1 MKLKVI
7 IASFALLPGL
17 LAAQDAERPDVLF
30 IAVDDLNDWV
40 GAFGGHPQAKTP
52 NIDRLAARGI
62 AFTNAHSPSVICNPS
77 RTALLTG
84 LRPSTSGVYDN
95 DPDWREEEV
104 FAGLPTLP
112 RHFRDNGYRT
122 FGAGKIFHAH
132 TFGDTST
139 YEGLNDTTAWDAF
152 YPSLT
157 RQLPDE
163 IRPPFRPANG
173 NTLESPGSRNAFDW
187 SVVVADDMAL
197 GDGQVTAWIERQLT
211 AETGSPRFIA
221 AGIYRPHLPW
231 YVPQKYFDMHPLV
244 DIVLPETIPDDLED
258 VPEIARA
265 SYLDSTEWHDWIEES
280 GRWAEAVQ
288 AYLAST
294 SYADAMVGRLLDALD
309 SSGRAG
315 NTIIVL
321 WSDHGYHLG
330 EKERWRKM
338 TLWEESTRVPLI
350 IVAPGVST
358 PGTRSEEAVSLMD
371 LYPTLAELAGLQT
384 PDHVEGQSLVPLIRD
399 PGAVRDE
406 PALTTFFYNY
416 HSVRTERYR
425 YTRYADGSEELYD
438 HETDPNEWENLADRS
453 RYDEL
458 KAELARWIPAVN
470 AESLS
475 ESPDP

>member
-1 MKLKVI
+1 MKQLLVT
-7 IASFALLPGL
+7 AVLALMPFA
-17 LAAQDAERPDVLF
+17 LAAQDSDRPDILF

-40 GAFGGHPQAKTP
+40 GVFGGNPQAKTP
-52 NIDRLAARGI
+52 NMDRLAARGI
-62 AFTNAHSPSVICNPS
+62 MFANAHSPSVICNPS

-122 FGAGKIFHAH
+122 FGAGKLFHAH
-132 TFGDTST
+132 TFGGTSSH
-139 YEGLNDTTAWDAF
+139 EGLNDTTAWDAF
-152 YPSLT
+152 HPSLT

-163 IRPPFRPANG
+163 IRPPFPPANG
-173 NTLESPGSRNAFDW
+173 SPLGTAFDW

-197 GDGQVTAWIERQLT
+197 GDGQVTAWIERQLG

-231 YVPQKYFDMHPLV
+231 YVPQKYFDMHPLE

-330 EKERWRKM
+330 EKERWRDDAVGRIDARAVDHRCPGRIDAGH
-338 TLWEESTRVPLI
+338 TQRGSGVPHG
-350 IVAPGVST
+350 PVSDAR
-358 PGTRSEEAVSLMD
+358 GACRA
-371 LYPTLAELAGLQT
+371 
-384 PDHVEGQSLVPLIRD
+384 RD
-399 PGAVRDE
+399 ARPR
-406 PALTTFFYNY
+406 
-416 HSVRTERYR
+416 R
-425 YTRYADGSEELYD
+425 GSE
-438 HETDPNEWENLADRS
+438 PRPADSQS
-453 RYDEL
+453 RCR
-458 KAELARWIPAVN
+458 AR
-470 AESLS
+470 
-475 ESPDP
+475 